1 MKKTKKIVILFEK
14 FMLKHAVELNF
25 FVAICLL
32 LWTLVL
38 SVLTY
43 NHAMVLHQQILILND
58 HEQRLNVLE

>member
-1 MKKTKKIVILFEK
+1 
-14 FMLKHAVELNF
+14 MLKHAVELNF